1 MPLQSNT
8 PDGYSMIRKDRTEGF
23 KQKYGRNKGGG
34 VAIMYKNHIKVEKK
48 SYLTDKIEEILW
60 VQVKTKTSFML
71 GVIYRADYTELLNDD
86 DGESKIE
93 ENIRKACEISDS
105 LIITGDFNIDMLDP
119 LHKNAQRL
127 SNIYTTYGLT
137 QQINKATRIDKNTF
151 KPTVIDHIWANKE
164 SKIIKSCGTFIGLS
178 DHLGIYMKLNRS
190 KPPQPKTTVHFRNY
204 KNYNVESFCTQLKRN
219 LDASSIQEHLDRSD
233 INAATEDLITIIQNT
248 TELHAPMKQIKVS
261 SERKNIPWFSTDL
274 KEMIMT
280 KNELLQD
287 YFCHGLEVYKQRIK
301 TLSNKITSLKRTLK
315 QNYVTEQIEKAQ
327 GDPQKYWKVM
337 NIITNRTKTK
347 EVIEPDMMTQDKAN
361 QCNKFFATIGIE
373 IQKKIG
379 IIPETVENSRIN
391 HVNKKTFKFTEVTE
405 TDVEKLIDKIRSD
418 VAIGDDKIGA
428 KIIKDIKHTIS
439 PILTKIINKGYETN
453 TFPNCMKK
461 AIIRAIHKKESTN
474 DISNYRPI
482 SILSTLSKVFE
493 RSAVNQLV
501 KYLEVNKLL
510 CNNQHAYR
518 QLHSTVT
525 CLAEELNH
533 IYQLIDVKRFT
544 AIVSLDLSKAF
555 DSIDH
560 QLILK
565 KLYNLGL
572 ERTAVL
578 WIESYLTDRKQ
589 ITKFKNFTS
598 KEETVSS
605 GIPQGSIMGPLLF
618 LCFTNDLAS
627 EFTEEAKMIGYA
639 DDTQL
644 VVNAKNIAQLKR
656 RIEHVIKIAQTWYNN
671 NGMKNNISKTEIL
684 VLNPGRK
691 NNHIQINVIDEGEQ
705 IVLKSQPHI
714 TVLGVII
721 DSKLTWANQVNSVK
735 KKAMNVTRNVHRINH
750 LLQME
755 HKMKLYNAIISPQ
768 FNYADIIWGG
778 CLKKDSQSLQRVQNF
793 AAKSITGH
801 RKYDSATNSLNQ
813 LNLLN
818 LQQRR
823 NIHETV
829 FIHKALLLK
838 NTPNI
843 NDQYQKYISTA
854 NTRLA
859 KQRKLKTPAHKT
871 TIFEK
876 SPLYRTIKSWNNCPP
891 DLPFSSIKQH
901 KALLQK
907 HLLYENKISRPTPT
921 SITPV
926 FSAPPICRLPLSTQV
941 ALPH

>member
-1 MPLQSNT
+1 MNELPKISSKDFIGKDLCRHCHKEVKIKQQAILCDSCERWTHRTCSDMNVQLYNKQKRRNYFQWNCNKCRIDEKVINDKVDTTKLKEVDIPDTYDAIQKSNKELLILHMNCRSINNKQEEVETIIQNLNPDILCLTETWMDGSMPLQSNT

-233 INAATEDLITIIQNT
+233 INAATEDLISIIQNT

-327 GDPQKYWKVM
+327 GDPKKYWKVM
-337 NIITNRTKTK
+337 NIITNRTKSK
-347 EVIEPDMMTQDKAN
+347 DVIEPDMMTQDKAN
-361 QCNKFFATIGIE
+361 LCNKFFATIGIE

-379 IIPETVENSRIN
+379 IVPETVENSRMTQIN
-391 HVNKKTFKFTEVTE
+391 MPTFKFTEVND

-439 PILTKIINKGYETN
+439 PILAKIINKGYKTN

-501 KYLEVNKLL
+501 RYLEGNKLL
-510 CNNQHAYR
+510 CKNQHAYR

-525 CLAEELNH
+525 CLAEEMNH
-533 IYQLIDVKRFT
+533 IYQLIDDKRLT

-578 WIESYLTDRKQ
+578 WIESYLTNRKQ

-605 GIPQGSIMGPLLF
+605 GIPQGSILGPLLF

-627 EFTEEAKMIGYA
+627 EFTDEAKMIGYA

-644 VVNAKNIAQLKR
+644 VVDAKNLTQLKR
-656 RIEHVIKIAQTWYNN
+656 KIERVIKIAQNWYNN
-671 NGMKNNISKTEIL
+671 NSMKNNISKTEIL
-684 VLNPGRK
+684 VLNPGSK

-705 IVLKSQPHI
+705 IVIKSQPHI

-735 KKAMNVTRNVHRINH
+735 KKAMNLT
-750 LLQME
+750 
-755 HKMKLYNAIISPQ
+755 
-768 FNYADIIWGG
+768 
-778 CLKKDSQSLQRVQNF
+778 
-793 AAKSITGH
+793 
-801 RKYDSATNSLNQ
+801 
-813 LNLLN
+813 
-818 LQQRR
+818 
-823 NIHETV
+823 
-829 FIHKALLLK
+829 
-838 NTPNI
+838 
-843 NDQYQKYISTA
+843 
-854 NTRLA
+854 
-859 KQRKLKTPAHKT
+859 
-871 TIFEK
+871 
-876 SPLYRTIKSWNNCPP
+876 
-891 DLPFSSIKQH
+891 
-901 KALLQK
+901 
-907 HLLYENKISRPTPT
+907 
-921 SITPV
+921 
-926 FSAPPICRLPLSTQV
+926 
-941 ALPH
+941 